1 MANRGRPL
9 GQATVVSGG
18 HTKAPRPVG
27 RGAQVAGTGWPAGYA
42 GRPGRALRRRVDPG
56 ADGVDRGLRPVRHAQ
71 LLDHA
76 LDDVL
81 DRADAVVH
89 LARYL
94 LVRQSA
100 DQEVEHLLLTRGE
113 RLQRAL
119 HALEAASLHAHL
131 LQELA
136 EQARVDEGAA
146 SLDEAYGVD
155 QALA

>member
-1 MANRGRPL
+1 
-9 GQATVVSGG
+9 
-18 HTKAPRPVG
+18 
-27 RGAQVAGTGWPAGYA
+27 
-42 GRPGRALRRRVDPG
+42 
-56 ADGVDRGLRPVRHAQ
+56 
-71 LLDHA
+71 
-76 LDDVL
+76 
-81 DRADAVVH
+81 
-89 LARYL
+89 
-94 LVRQSA
+94 
-100 DQEVEHLLLTRGE
+100 VEHLLLAWGE